1 MRFSLTT
8 AALALFA
15 LGASSTVSAR
25 PRALRLCATNA
36 PANQTLEAQLA
47 PLIASERQK
56 EKEGSQRAA
65 PRVVQVHVHVVYSGT
80 TGKIPLAPIQ
90 QQIAV
95 LNSDFSQANYR
106 FNLASTTYTDNPA
119 WYDTIL
125 DETTRSGLDMK
136 KALYRGGKADLNMYV
151 TSLLNGLLGYAT
163 FPWDY
168 NTLFNPKWKDGIVL
182 HTPSLPSDSDV
193 FAPYNL
199 GRTASHEV
207 GHWLGLFHPFQGE
220 TCASFNPGDFISDT
234 PLQSTPSF
242 GCPTSKN
249 TCSAPG
255 EDSIHNFMDYGDD
268 VCKQLFT
275 SRQVT
280 RMRAL
285 SLLYR
290 GI

>member
-25 PRALRLCATNA
+25 PRAL
-36 PANQTLEAQLA
+36 Q
-47 PLIASERQK
+47 
-56 EKEGSQRAA
+56 KEGSQRAA

-136 KALYRGGKADLNMYV
+136 KALYRGGKADLNMY
-151 TSLLNGLLGYAT
+151 
-163 FPWDY
+163 Y

-207 GHWLGLFHPFQGE
+207 GHCPFQGE